1 MNVCRLQSFHSLRSK
16 LANVSEWDAI
26 LNDKFKVYPVEES
39 IYIDSVHRA
48 NGPEMFAKFICDQ
61 IRPSDVP
68 ENLQKLYREA
78 VYGTDTKVK
87 NRIKK
92 RMYLIGRKAR

>member
-1 MNVCRLQSFHSLRSK
+1 MNLCLMQSFDSLKSEM
-16 LANVSEWDAI
+16 ANVSEWDAI

-61 IRPSDVP
+61 ICPGDVP
-68 ENLQKLYREA
+68 ENLQRLYREA
-78 VYGTDTKVK
+78 VYGTDAKVK

-92 RMYLIGRKAR
+92 RMYLIGCKAW